1 MPVRILLLS
10 LALCLLIG
18 CSPADSINP
27 LFTDDDVISFDQYL
41 LGTWHDNDSS
51 PQDGY
56 LLFEKGDDYRYR
68 ITMVGDDGAKQ
79 EFNGRLGYIH
89 NQRFLDVTPVS
100 STAEWNAL
108 SDADLTIN
116 RQGPNVTVFRPA
128 TVKLGDAT
136 YLQFTDADSD
146 ASQTHFKIKL
156 RTAHWFCKFSTENSV
171 MQLDCLEAD
180 WVNQHIADGSLTL
193 DHASTSADGNGMVIT
208 ASTADL
214 QKFVTEHVEDKE
226 AFSWSMTAS
235 HLSSKQ

>member
-1 MPVRILLLS
+1 MTARILLLS
-10 LALCLLIG
+10 FALCMLIG

-68 ITMVGDDGAKQ
+68 ITVMGKDGTKQ

-108 SDADLTIN
+108 ADADLTIN
-116 RQGPNVTVFRPA
+116 RQAPNAAVFRPA
-128 TVKLGDAT
+128 TVKLGDAV
-136 YLQFTDADSD
+136 YLQFTDAGSD
-146 ASQTHFKIKL
+146 ADQTHFKVKL
-156 RTAHWFCKFSTENSV
+156 RTAHWFCKFATDGSV
-171 MQLDCLEAD
+171 MHLDCLEAD
-180 WVNQHIADGSLTL
+180 WVEQHIGDGSVHL
-193 DHASTSADGNGMVIT
+193 DSAPTSPDGTGLVIT

-214 QKFVTEHVEDKE
+214 QKFVTAHVDDKE

-235 HLSSKQ
+235 HLRP